1 MKLRYIIPMALLAIT
16 SNNITPASAQ
26 GLPESNIPNGGFEEW
41 VDGLPYGWGGVNI
54 PGYES
59 VSKYEEPRSGG
70 LAVHGVTLPMPF
82 GEGTMPC
89 MLMTATP
96 DPNDPTSFIPGFAY
110 SARPASL
117 TGYIK
122 TNLNAGDMVTII
134 ASFNRG
140 ENNVGGGLLQIT
152 ANHSTWTKFTVP
164 LQYSDSEWPDTAIVT
179 IMMGNSTVE
188 AGSKFWIDDI
198 NFSNEVADVEY
209 PNRAAS
215 LEVVYG
221 GNRYIQATFHNTEAV
236 QTKLDVID
244 VNGRFIEALHDGVAG
259 SSSVRWET
267 DRVTSG
273 VYLLKLTRPTGV
285 VTKKVFVAR

>member
-1 MKLRYIIPMALLAIT
+1 MRLRYIIPMALLAIT
-16 SNNITPASAQ
+16 STATSPASAQ
-26 GLPESNIPNGGFEEW
+26 NLPESNLPNGGFEEW

-59 VSKYEEPRSGG
+59 INKYEEPRSGG

-89 MLMTATP
+89 MIMTATQ
-96 DPNDPTSFIPGFAY
+96 DPNDPGSFIPGFAY
-110 SARPASL
+110 SAKPSSL

-122 TNLNAGDMVTII
+122 TDLKVGDMVTVV
-134 ASFNRG
+134 AAFNRG
-140 ENNVGGGLLQIT
+140 EAYVGGGLLQIE

-164 LQYSDSEWPDTAIVT
+164 LQYSEDEWPDTAVVT
-179 IMMGNSTVE
+179 IMMGNTTVE
-188 AGSKFWIDDI
+188 AGSRFWLDDLS
-198 NFSNEVADVEY
+198 FSNEVADVEY
-209 PNRAAS
+209 ANRAAS

-221 GNRYIQATFHNTEAV
+221 GNRYIQATFHNTNAV
-236 QTKLDVID
+236 LTKLEVVD
-244 VNGRFIEALHDGVAG
+244 VNGRVVETLHDGIAG

-267 DRVTSG
+267 SSVPSG
-273 VYLLKLTRPTGV
+273 VYLIKLTRPTGV